1 MSGERKTVLYAIAAN
16 AAIAIVKAVAGLLT
30 GSAAML
36 AEAAHSVADTANQGF
51 LLVSLSL
58 ADRPPDDEH
67 PFGHGKDRFFWSFL
81 ASVLIF
87 FTGAIFSI
95 GQGVLQLVRGS
106 EKGSYGI
113 AYGTLAFAFVAE
125 GVSLARAVKHTRDEA
140 RKRRRGFFEHVR
152 VSTEPTAK
160 TVLGEDTVAVVGI
173 IIAFVGI
180 GLHQLTGQTA
190 WDAGAAIAVGVLLIY
205 VAITLGRN
213 FRDLLIGAGARP
225 EERQR
230 ILDILQAHDE
240 IVDVVDLRTMYVG
253 PEALLVA
260 ARVDLAD
267 GLTAAEIEELANEL
281 DQELRDAVPAVSEV
295 FLDPTPRWSRTVRA
309 TASATS

>member
-16 AAIAIVKAVAGLLT
+16 AAIAIVKGLAGVLT

-58 ADRPPDDEH
+58 GERPPDDEH

-95 GQGVLQLVRGS
+95 GQGVLQLVRGGG
-106 EKGSYGI
+106 EGHFEL

-125 GVSLARAVKHTRDEA
+125 GISLWRAVKQTRESA
-140 RKRRRGFFEHVR
+140 QEHGQGFFEHVR
-152 VSTEPTAK
+152 FSTEPTAK
-160 TVLGEDTVAVVGI
+160 TVLGEDAVAVFGVI
-173 IIAFVGI
+173 LAFVGI
-180 GLHQLTGQTA
+180 ALHEITGQAA
-190 WDAGAAIAVGVLLIY
+190 WDSGAAIAVGVLLIY
-205 VAITLGRN
+205 VAFTLGRN

-225 EERQR
+225 DERQR
-230 ILDILQAHDE
+230 ILQTLQSHAE
-240 IVDVVDLRTMYVG
+240 LVEVLDLRTMYVG
-253 PEALLVA
+253 PESLLVA
-260 ARVDLAD
+260 ARVHLAD
-267 GLTAAEIEELANEL
+267 GLTAEQIEQLANEL
-281 DQELRDAVPAVSEV
+281 DRELREAVPSVSEV
-295 FLDPTPRWSRTVRA
+295 FLDPTPRAPRTRESR
-309 TASATS
+309 